1 MEDSDL
7 LQALLQVPPNLKFV
21 QEQLLSGQYSP
32 QQVTE
37 LGYQY
42 AEECW
47 KYHYPLRLSW
57 PPPEAIRVLLNRN
70 NRSSV
75 LAESWRTVSLA

>member
-57 PPPEAIRVLLNRN
+57 PSSVAIRLLLHGCC
-70 NRSSV
+70 RSPSRGSGEPAV
-75 LAESWRTVSLA
+75 VA